1 MSQTIRVSVDPDLE
15 ALIPGFLQN
24 RHTDVAKLQDALAA
38 GDLATVQSIGHM
50 LKGVGGGYG
59 FVRITELG
67 AGLEAA
73 ARDNDR
79 DAMDRQVSE
88 LAQYLAQVE
97 VIYEE

>member
-1 MSQTIRVSVDPDLE
+1 MTQTIKVSVDPDLE

-24 RHTDVAKLQDALAA
+24 RHKDVEKLRAALAA
-38 GDLATVQSIGHM
+38 GDTATVQSIGHM

-73 ARDNDR
+73 GRDNDR
-79 DAMDRQVSE
+79 DAMARQVTE

-97 VIYEE
+97 VVYE